1 MKSLLWPGGGV
12 DPLLFGDPAEANS
25 SGIDLGPTGIFT
37 NVDGVWAH
45 FVTPGFAPAFFTDF
59 VNMVETQ
66 DGREVLPAADT
77 GNAPGAVLTGIYALQ
92 LVYSPAAA
100 IRVTDP
106 TGTNAEYDIALPTLQ
121 SLYTTYG
128 YTSDQ
133 TTFTTSE
140 GGNGLLVSS
149 ILVWDSG
156 TSQHRYFAYLVEFDL
171 EGVIRE
177 NAVEAGHPLE
187 PPTVFPGKD
196 IMCSSWYS
204 LVSGSNV
211 AANYAK
217 YAIDS
222 AIPVADTTVWLSGSD
237 YNLQL
242 VCHDGFIVRRYNRS
256 TFVTDAAAYD
266 PDGTLIRTVPIESPT
281 DEYQYNG
288 ISLAQLVRYPVQTN
302 TPSSAVV
309 YNAITDTLRTEYD
322 PPGAATLR
330 LWAFDESY
338 AHGLLTDDTAW
349 PPLPGSVK
357 QHYSLTVNLLTG
369 EWTVGEVVYRQSSE
383 TIAVLPAV
391 HALQYGRTRAVF

>member
-12 DPLLFGDPAEANS
+12 DPLLFGTPAEANS
-25 SGIDLGPTGIFT
+25 SGISLGPTEDFT
-37 NVDGVWAH
+37 FIDGVWAH

-77 GNAPGAVLTGIYALQ
+77 GNVPGAVLTGIYSLR
-92 LVYSPAAA
+92 LVYDPSAA

-121 SLYTTYG
+121 GLYTTYG

-140 GGNGLLVSS
+140 GGNGLLVSA
-149 ILVWDSG
+149 ILVWDSSI
-156 TSQHRYFAYLVEFDL
+156 SQYKTFAYLAEFDL
-171 EGVIRE
+171 VGVIRE
-177 NAVEAGHPLE
+177 NALEAGVPLSD
-187 PPTVFPGKD
+187 VYAFPGRN
-196 IMCSSWYS
+196 IMCGTWYS
-204 LVSGSNV
+204 MVSGNI
-211 AANYAK
+211 AATYSK
-217 YAIDS
+217 YSIDS
-222 AIPVADTTVWLSGSD
+222 PAALENTTYWAAGSD
-237 YNLQL
+237 YSLLL
-242 VCHDGFIVRRYNRS
+242 VCHDGFLVRRYNR
-256 TFVTDAAAYD
+256 TTLAVDAIACN
-266 PDGTLIRTVPIESPT
+266 PDGTAIRTIPLTSPD
-281 DEYQYNG
+281 DEYQYQG
-288 ISLAQLVRYPVQTN
+288 LSLARLVRYPARTN
-302 TPSSAVV
+302 SPSSAAV
-309 YNAITDTLRTEYD
+309 YNALTDTLYTEYD

-369 EWTVGEVVYRQSSE
+369 EWTVGEVIYRQGNE
-383 TIAVLPAV
+383 DLEVLPAV
-391 HALQYGRTRAVF
+391 HAVTYGRTRSAA

>member
-25 SGIDLGPTGIFT
+25 SGVDLGPTGSFT

-66 DGREVLPAADT
+66 DGREVLPDADT
-77 GNAPGAVLTGIYALQ
+77 GNAPGAVLTGIYSLQ

-121 SLYTTYG
+121 SLYTTYD
-128 YTSDQ
+128 YTYDQ

-140 GGNGLLVSS
+140 GSNGLLVSS
-149 ILVWDSG
+149 ILVWDAG
-156 TSQHRYFAYLVEFDL
+156 ISQYKTFAYLAEFDL
-171 EGVIRE
+171 AGVIRE
-177 NAVEAGHPLE
+177 NALEAGHSLATPYA
-187 PPTVFPGKD
+187 FPGRN
-196 IMCSSWYS
+196 IMCGTWSST
-204 LVSGSNV
+204 VSGNV
-211 AANYAK
+211 AANYSK
-217 YAIDS
+217 YSIDS
-222 AIPVADTTVWLSGSD
+222 PAVLEDTTYWAAGSD
-237 YNLQL
+237 YSLLL
-242 VCHDGFIVRRYNRS
+242 VCHDGFLVRRYNRT
-256 TFVTDAAAYD
+256 TFAVDAVACN
-266 PDGTLIRTVPIESPT
+266 PDGTVIRTIPITSP
-281 DEYQYNG
+281 DGEYQYQG
-288 ISLAQLVRYPVQTN
+288 LSLARLVRYPVQTN
-302 TPSSAVV
+302 TPSSARV
-309 YNAITDTLRTEYD
+309 YNAITDTLYDEYD
-322 PPGAATLR
+322 PAGAATLR

-357 QHYSLTVNLLTG
+357 QHYSVTVNLLTG

-383 TIAVLPAV
+383 NFAVLPAV
-391 HALQYGRTRAVF
+391 HAVKYGRARAAA